1 MPILNMIEDK
11 NKQVKNSLSTMSFY
25 ASQGFSDVNTEVELK
40 ELLDDYTAII
50 NSEYEVARAELKR
63 AKTKTDLLLEGD

>member
-11 NKQVKNSLSTMSFY
+11 NKQVKTSLSTMSFY

-40 ELLDDYTAII
+40 ELLDDYTAVI
-50 NSEYEVARAELKR
+50 NTEYEVARAELKR
-63 AKTKTDLLLEGD
+63 AKTKEELMIND

>member
-11 NKQVKNSLSTMSFY
+11 DKKVKTSLSTMSFY

-40 ELLDDYTAII
+40 ELLDDYTAVI
-50 NSEYEVARAELKR
+50 NTEYEVARAELKR
-63 AKTKTDLLLEGD
+63 ANTKEELMIND

>member
-11 NKQVKNSLSTMSFY
+11 DKKVKTSLSTMSFY

-40 ELLDDYTAII
+40 ELLDDYTAVI
-50 NSEYEVARAELKR
+50 NTEYEVARAELKR
-63 AKTKTDLLLEGD
+63 AKTKEELMIND